1 MHLPFLLQHFLQKR
15 GKDHHFCLWW
25 FLRGRWPWHYAA
37 RRALSSLQDSL
48 IASRVPPLMFLGVI
62 LWEPNKTGHWRSKI
76 KILLDRT
83 LHVTFM
89 QNVYVYMYMYL
100 DLCMYLYLN
109 RYVYSFIYLYH
120 YIYIYIYKMMIKLLY
135 ILPPFLRMCSICW
148 GLLLGRGL
156 HLSLGHVAF
165 GLWRLCCSGALSA
178 VAAANVTTGVAEET
192 GRGTERPGGGGGFGW
207 NPLLKMGGGHTQ
219 YVLLVV

>member
-120 YIYIYIYKMMIKLLY
+120 YIYIYIRWWSNSCTSCHHFCGCVQFAEAFCWDVASTFLSDMSRLACDAFAAPVLCQLLQLPTLQQELRRKLVA
-135 ILPPFLRMCSICW
+135 
-148 GLLLGRGL
+148 GLKGQ
-156 HLSLGHVAF
+156 
-165 GLWRLCCSGALSA
+165 
-178 VAAANVTTGVAEET
+178 GVVE
-192 GRGTERPGGGGGFGW
+192 
-207 NPLLKMGGGHTQ
+207 
-219 YVLLVV
+219 VLVGIPY